1 MSGLALICLMAV
13 TAEALHVREA
23 HIRERLIVNNA
34 R

>member
-13 TAEALHVREA
+13 TAEASHLREA
-23 HIRERLIVNNA
+23 HIREQLIVSNA